1 MANPSIVRPH
11 ANPAFDAAMRLL
23 HARASNFAQ
32 LVAEGQR
39 GSPAFAAAMRQRN
52 QRMAEFAKMVGDK
65 QRGAFASRL
74 T

>member
-11 ANPAFDAAMRLL
+11 ANPAFDAAMRRM
-23 HARASNFAQ
+23 AERASDFAR
-32 LVAEGQR
+32 LVADGQR
-39 GSPAFAAAMRQRN
+39 GSPAFTAAMRQRN
-52 QRMAEFAKMVGDK
+52 QRMADFAKMVGDK